1 MLVTGG
7 FLDAHLTRFLNVVR
21 PGARGPHRRVFEEVA
36 WTLDHFL
43 RHRRRR
49 LRSLRPA
56 ELRVFLAYWYLRH
69 VQPPSRREARHFTA
83 AMRLLIFWLSRER
96 TPDSAA
102 QLRAETALA
111 ARQTTRAARVS
122 ELLQN
127 TQVVAEPASDDADGY
142 WEVMMLGEAH
152 AILRDLHARVA
163 VGPVALPPAIVRE
176 LTPGA
181 VLNLRLAR
189 GASAW
194 HVVAH
199 GLCYPPVARAAL
211 RAASALPV

>member
-1 MLVTGG
+1 V
-7 FLDAHLTRFLNVVR
+7 DAQLTRFLNVVR

-43 RHRRRR
+43 RHRHRS

-69 VQPPSRREARHFTA
+69 VQPPSRRDAMHFTA
-83 AMRLLIFWLSRER
+83 AMRLLIYWLSRER
-96 TPDSAA
+96 MSNRAA
-102 QLRAETALA
+102 KLRAETAHAGREA
-111 ARQTTRAARVS
+111 ARAARVS
-122 ELLQN
+122 ELLQD
-127 TQVVAEPASDDADGY
+127 TPVVTRPASDDADGY

-152 AILRDLHARVA
+152 AVLRDLHERVA
-163 VGPVALPPAIVRE
+163 VGPVALSPAIVRE
-176 LTPGA
+176 LRHGS

-189 GASAW
+189 GPKSW